1 MIIQEHRRTFMIL
14 ISLIAFLH
22 VIQRYPSYVSSN
34 QTQTGQWD
42 HTYNEDEEILLPG
55 QQQQQQDSA
64 FSTPSS
70 VLQVL
75 KDLSSLLLRPE
86 EKRHAQRNSLELE
99 QKLEDVLLEFLSN
112 AQESSISHIYTNY
125 THEKYSSI
133 FQDMSTPQGKAF
145 HWMVHVDEY
154 HIKSKYQQPLHVEA
168 ILQRYVLILLFFA
181 TEGRYNYRLGNRFTP
196 DANTKAKWSRIGT
209 VGFLSK
215 HKHECHWNKKIK
227 SSSSSPHMYFIKTF
241 GVVCNNAATS
251 RHGKSNWEVTEIH
264 LGGISLDGYIPEE
277 LGLLTGLEKLVL
289 RDNYLKGRIP
299 KSLGGM
305 THLKVLDLSG
315 NQFMGSI
322 PIELGSLVQLESLFL
337 QSNRFHGSRI
347 PAEICHLL
355 LLQGGNLKEVWMD
368 CSHDVD
374 PMVCDCCTRCF

>member
-1 MIIQEHRRTFMIL
+1 MIL
-14 ISLIAFLH
+14 ISLVAFLH
-22 VIQRYPSYVSSN
+22 TIQRYPSYVFSN

-42 HTYNEDEEILLPG
+42 AYKEEEEEEILPG
-55 QQQQQQDSA
+55 QQQQQDSP

-70 VLQVL
+70 LLQVL
-75 KDLSSLLLRPE
+75 KDLSLLLRPV
-86 EKRHAQRNSLELE
+86 EKRHAQRHSLELE
-99 QKLEDVLLEFLSN
+99 QQLEDVLLEFLSN

-133 FQDMSTPQGKAF
+133 FRDMSTPQGKAF

-154 HIKSKYQQPLHVEA
+154 NIKSKYQQPLNVEA

-196 DANTKAKWSRIGT
+196 DANTKAKWSSIGT

-215 HKHECHWNKKIK
+215 HENECHWNKRIK
-227 SSSSSPHMYFIKTF
+227 SSSSPQKYFMKTF
-241 GVVCNNAATS
+241 GVVCDNAAIS
-251 RHGKSNWEVTEIH
+251 RHGESKWEVTEIL

-289 RDNYLKGRIP
+289 SDNYLKGRIP

-322 PIELGSLVQLESLFL
+322 PMELGSLEQLESLFL

-355 LLQGGNLKEVWMD
+355 SLQGGKLKEVWTD